1 MTSMTINWTDENASL
16 IEAEAK
22 ETGLSISDIANKAI
36 DFFLGRS
43 EAYDEDAEDIAA
55 AEKTLAEIQ
64 SGRQKV
70 WSSEEVWKQIGI

>member
-43 EAYDEDAEDIAA
+43 EEYDEDAEDIAA
-55 AEKTLAEIQ
+55 AEKTLVEIQ
-64 SGRQKV
+64 SGQQKV